1 MPMQIDLPHRLGRA
15 EAKRR
20 IQSRLGEL
28 AGHMPG
34 GVAEV
39 RSAWPEE
46 YRMALDVAA
55 MGQQVAATIQIEEQ
69 VVRLNLEL
77 PLMLRFASGVIEAAI
92 QRKGGELLLG
102 EPAPK
107 TPGSA

>member
-1 MPMQIDLPHRLGRA
+1 MQIDLPHQLGRI

-20 IQSRLGEL
+20 MQARIGEL

-46 YRMALDVAA
+46 YRLALDVAA
-55 MGQQVAATIQIEEQ
+55 MGQQVAATIEVEER

-77 PLMLRFASGVIEAAI
+77 PLMLSFASGAIEAMI
-92 QRKGGELLLG
+92 RRKGGDLLLG
-102 EPAPK
+102 APAPDQ
-107 TPGSA
+107 PGSA